1 MSDSGSS
8 NGSHEEGEEDV
19 EKTSAEPLATTRSR
33 RSNAGN
39 LMSKLIQD
47 EEDEFY
53 TNVYGGF
60 QEEED
65 DEDFDDDEGDE
76 DDVDSDFSI
85 DETDEI
91 LPEHQLVEEEP
102 KKKAKGYKDPRPKG
116 VATKTSA
123 GPRVRP
129 TSSHGGMLAT
139 ERSFRDSTRKK
150 SEETMQNIKSGTKR
164 KKIRN
169 IKTWKPLTQEEMLA
183 EAKLTEEENL
193 KSLEVYQKLESEK
206 LKSIKQ
212 VKKSIPLPYVSY
224 LSTTMPILDT
234 KERYS
239 RNFLTFV
246 T

>member
-1 MSDSGSS
+1 MSDSGSGS
-8 NGSHEEGEEDV
+8 ESHEDEEEIEDV
-19 EKTSAEPLATTRSR
+19 SAEPLATTRSR

-65 DEDFDDDEGDE
+65 DEDFDDEEGDE

-91 LPEHQLVEEEP
+91 LPEHQMVEEEP
-102 KKKAKGYKDPRPKG
+102 KKKTKVYKDPRPKG
-116 VATKTSA
+116 AVTRPSA
-123 GPRVRP
+123 GLKARP
-129 TSSHGGMLAT
+129 SSSHGGLPSS

-212 VKKSIPLPYVSY
+212 VKKSMPLPYVSY
-224 LSTTMPILDT
+224 LSTTIPILDT

-246 T
+246 S